1 MTPFTPAP
9 RTLWLRG
16 LALFYA
22 TSGACLVAAD
32 GARNASDLPVD
43 PVVKKASES
52 APSAG
57 PVQLSPFEVS
67 GAGDRGYYGA
77 NTMSGTR
84 LNSRIED
91 LASSMTVVTKEQMA
105 DFAMLDINDIFSY
118 EAGTEGT
125 GNFTDLSFN
134 NNGDPV
140 DNTQLDPNNANRIR
154 GLGSANISFG
164 NFATS
169 GRVPLDPINIDGVEI
184 SRGPNSNIFGL
195 GNSSGTVNSV
205 PAAANLT
212 RDRSQVQFRADSYD
226 GYRGSIDLNR
236 VLKKGVLA
244 VRGSAV
250 YQHEGFVRKPSGL
263 ATVRLNGIVKYQP
276 FKNTTITGS
285 YSIYRLHGNRP
296 NTTPPRDAISFWR
309 ESGSPTWDPLTQ
321 TAFINGRSA
330 GVFPGGSTGITNPA
344 YFTNALIINNG
355 GGSSIVN
362 VNGAGAITLWTPVR
376 GTSTNSPI
384 AQNQPQFR
392 YVTTNP
398 PNLRNTQPLFQTALS
413 IKDKA
418 DYDWSSINLAAMNYQ
433 AESTKTATVQL
444 EQLFY
449 RSERHMLAAQIAW
462 YQEDSN
468 AHRRLTYATPSST
481 GTNSSRAN
489 SGYLFVDPNIRL
501 LDGTPNPH
509 FLQPN
514 LGFSSPSSYLT
525 PLQSDTYRAQLAY
538 QLDLAHERTAW
549 RWLGKHQASLYTE
562 YQQRIT
568 ERYAFRDAILSDH
581 AWLAPGVPRG
591 NQSSSG
597 PEAYNRVSP
606 TGTRVYYQHY
616 VGDNVGQNVD
626 YAPAAFK
633 YGVYPYSWGNAATGQ
648 FVNEPALLGSAADL
662 AGTAGASNIWTIL
675 KTRGTVLQSHLLGGR
690 IVTTFGL
697 REDKNFVKR
706 GVAPSLLPDGK
717 SHDYAYDHQWIEQW
731 EARAGRTKTAGVVL
745 KPLRWLNLHWNKSD
759 AFRPS
764 SPAQNLHLEPLPN
777 PSGIGKDYGVSLSLF
792 DGKLGVRVNRYETKQ
807 INSRNGQS
815 AGFAST
821 VRRLDIYD
829 FSDSRPFGLNFR
841 SRNWINNA
849 ALAQRVTLTEDQLD
863 TRVAALMKLTVPQL
877 KAFEDLEAPISAT
890 DDVISKGTEIEL
902 NYNPSAFWT
911 VKFNAT
917 QQETITSAI
926 APDLVRWIAERMP
939 VWQSIVDT
947 DTGRPWFTSA
957 YGTSTTGSG
966 AEGYLRTNVTSQLAL
981 VRQTEGKARPQVRKY
996 RLNLATSYRLAGLSD
1011 QRFLKHFTVGG
1022 GVRWEDRG
1030 AIGYYG
1036 VQQLPAI
1043 ITDLDPDRP
1052 IYDKANFYGDAFI
1065 AYRTKLLRDKVAATV
1080 QLNARNLQERGRLQ
1094 PISALPDGT
1103 PNAYRIIDPRQFILT
1118 VTFDL

>member
-501 LDGTPNPH
+501 L
-509 FLQPN
+509 
-514 LGFSSPSSYLT
+514 
-525 PLQSDTYRAQLAY
+525 
-538 QLDLAHERTAW
+538 
-549 RWLGKHQASLYTE
+549 
-562 YQQRIT
+562 
-568 ERYAFRDAILSDH
+568 
-581 AWLAPGVPRG
+581 
-591 NQSSSG
+591 
-597 PEAYNRVSP
+597 
-606 TGTRVYYQHY
+606 
-616 VGDNVGQNVD
+616 
-626 YAPAAFK
+626 
-633 YGVYPYSWGNAATGQ
+633 
-648 FVNEPALLGSAADL
+648 
-662 AGTAGASNIWTIL
+662 
-675 KTRGTVLQSHLLGGR
+675 VL
-690 IVTTFGL
+690 
-697 REDKNFVKR
+697 NC
-706 GVAPSLLPDGK
+706 
-717 SHDYAYDHQWIEQW
+717 
-731 EARAGRTKTAGVVL
+731 
-745 KPLRWLNLHWNKSD
+745 
-759 AFRPS
+759 
-764 SPAQNLHLEPLPN
+764 
-777 PSGIGKDYGVSLSLF
+777 
-792 DGKLGVRVNRYETKQ
+792 
-807 INSRNGQS
+807 
-815 AGFAST
+815 
-821 VRRLDIYD
+821 
-829 FSDSRPFGLNFR
+829 
-841 SRNWINNA
+841 
-849 ALAQRVTLTEDQLD
+849 
-863 TRVAALMKLTVPQL
+863 
-877 KAFEDLEAPISAT
+877 
-890 DDVISKGTEIEL
+890 
-902 NYNPSAFWT
+902 
-911 VKFNAT
+911 
-917 QQETITSAI
+917 
-926 APDLVRWIAERMP
+926 
-939 VWQSIVDT
+939 
-947 DTGRPWFTSA
+947 
-957 YGTSTTGSG
+957 
-966 AEGYLRTNVTSQLAL
+966 
-981 VRQTEGKARPQVRKY
+981 
-996 RLNLATSYRLAGLSD
+996 
-1011 QRFLKHFTVGG
+1011 
-1022 GVRWEDRG
+1022 
-1030 AIGYYG
+1030 
-1036 VQQLPAI
+1036 
-1043 ITDLDPDRP
+1043 
-1052 IYDKANFYGDAFI
+1052 
-1065 AYRTKLLRDKVAATV
+1065 
-1080 QLNARNLQERGRLQ
+1080 
-1094 PISALPDGT
+1094 
-1103 PNAYRIIDPRQFILT
+1103 ID
-1118 VTFDL
+1118 